1 MQNNRILIADDE
13 PEIGEIISA
22 VAEDIGFEATFVQE
36 GDKVVAR
43 VATLDPSIIVLDL
56 RMPGA
61 DGVEILRELARS
73 GCTARIVLISGM
85 DQRTLNTVES
95 LGKDKNLDIIGTLTK
110 PMYPEQIEDAL
121 KPYLNSESQAAP
133 APVPDSTVWEKEYGP
148 SVYFA
153 PQQLLGVNGENG
165 GNGGNG
171 KSGGNGESGGELRR
185 VALEIGWRLDGGGE
199 LRGDELFQ
207 WAGEKQ
213 LAKGLLTLLLIEAL
227 QQWQQLGEGARKLQF
242 VLPLA
247 SDMLKDNSL
256 IKVIT
261 ETTRRFGFPATNL
274 VIETE
279 EAGINESGSGAI
291 EALSR
296 LRIAGFKTAF
306 ITETDSEKLLTL
318 IDKLP
323 MDEIVVD
330 MSFLKGKQGFESNM
344 ELEFSY
350 SSLTSMARRKQ
361 VKTSARGVS
370 TLHIAEFV
378 RRCQFDWAEGPEIA
392 AQTPISELARYGT

>member
-95 LGKDKNLDIIGTLTK
+95 LGRDKNLNIIGTLTK

-121 KPYLNSESQAAP
+121 TPYFNNESQMAP
-133 APVPDSTVWEKEYGP
+133 APVPASTVWEKEYGP
-148 SVYFA
+148 CIYFA
-153 PQQLLGVNGENG
+153 PQQLLGENGENV
-165 GNGGNG
+165 
-171 KSGGNGESGGELRR
+171 GNGENEGESRR
-185 VALEIGWRLDGGGE
+185 VALEIGWRLDGGEE
-199 LRGDELFQ
+199 LRGEELFQ

-227 QQWQQLGEGARKLQF
+227 QKWQQLDKNARELQF

-247 SDMLKDNSL
+247 SDMLEDNSL

-261 ETTRRFGFPATNL
+261 ETTRRFGFPTTNL
-274 VIETE
+274 VIETD
-279 EAGINESGSGAI
+279 EAGINASGSGAI

-306 ITETDSEKLLTL
+306 ITETDSEKLLTM

-330 MSFLKGKQGFESNM
+330 MSFLKGRQGFESNM

-392 AQTPISELARYGT
+392 AQSPISELARYAI

>member
-22 VAEDIGFEATFVQE
+22 VAEDIGFETTFVQE

-43 VATLDPSIIVLDL
+43 VAALDPSIIVLDL

-61 DGVEILRELARS
+61 DGVEILRELARN
-73 GCTARIVLISGM
+73 GCTSRIVLISGM

-95 LGKDKNLDIIGTLTK
+95 LGKEKNLDIIGTLTK
-110 PMYPEQIEDAL
+110 PMHPEQIEDAL
-121 KPYLNSESQAAP
+121 APYLNNDSQAAR
-133 APVPDSTVWEKEYGP
+133 APLTDNAVWDKEYGP
-148 SVYFA
+148 CVYFA
-153 PQQLLGVNGENG
+153 PQELLGENG
-165 GNGGNG
+165 D
-171 KSGGNGESGGELRR
+171 ELRR
-185 VALEIGWRLDGGGE
+185 VALEIGWRLDNGEE
-199 LRGDELFQ
+199 LRGEELFQ

-213 LAKGLLTLLLIEAL
+213 LAKGLLSLLLIEAL
-227 QQWQQLGEGARKLQF
+227 QHWQQLTEGARKLQF
-242 VLPLA
+242 VLPLT
-247 SDMLKDNSL
+247 SGMLEDNSL
-256 IKVIT
+256 IKVLT
-261 ETTRRFGFPATNL
+261 ETTRQFGFPATNL
-274 VIETE
+274 VIETD
-279 EAGINESGSGAI
+279 EAGINASGSGAM

-306 ITETDSEKLLTL
+306 ITETDSEKLLTM

-330 MSFLKGKQGFESNM
+330 MSFLKGRQGFESNM

-392 AQTPISELARYGT
+392 AQSPIIELARYGI